1 MIKQRVVIVDDDKGY
16 LLDLEQMFS
25 RSAEFAGKMQTFN
38 SPRSFKDWWNGGRAH
53 NRDSFFIIVDLMMDG
68 ERAGVDLIKLIR
80 RGKFGKRHF
89 LVAMSSSDNPDDINL
104 CYDAGAN
111 LYISKYDLVSFSETV
126 AFLVGLL
133 SRVGFATTT

>member
-1 MIKQRVVIVDDDKGY
+1 MIEKRVVIVDDDREY

-25 RSAEFAGKMQTFN
+25 RSNAFSGDMRTFS
-38 SPRSFKDWWNGGRAH
+38 SPKSFKDWWNGRRIQS
-53 NRDSFFIIVDLMMDG
+53 RDSYFIIVDLMMDG

-80 RGKFGKRHF
+80 RGKLGKRHF
-89 LVAMSSSDNPDDINL
+89 LIAMSSSDDPDDINL

-111 LYISKYDLVSFSETV
+111 LYISKYDLVGFGETV

-133 SRVGFATTT
+133 NRVGFATTA